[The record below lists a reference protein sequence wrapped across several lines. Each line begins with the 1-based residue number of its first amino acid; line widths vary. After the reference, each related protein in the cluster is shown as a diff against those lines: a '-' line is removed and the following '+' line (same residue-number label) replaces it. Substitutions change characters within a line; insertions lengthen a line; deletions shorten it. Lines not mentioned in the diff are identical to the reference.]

1 MNITLNTKAC
11 NQLQAIKEE
20 LDMSEQDIVHVAIQ
34 RLLNEIFLKQEPD
47 DGPLSEEDLKAIQA
61 KADEYIKGPV
71 VFEQFMFKMKD

>member
-20 LDMSEQDIVHVAIQ
+20 LNMSEQDIVHVAIQ

-71 VFEQFMFKMKD
+71 VFEQFMFKMPD